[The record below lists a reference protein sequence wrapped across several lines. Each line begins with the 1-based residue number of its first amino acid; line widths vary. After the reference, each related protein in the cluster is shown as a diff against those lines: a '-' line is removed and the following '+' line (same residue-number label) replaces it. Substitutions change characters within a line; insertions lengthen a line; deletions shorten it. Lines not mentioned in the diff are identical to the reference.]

1 MSAGARIV
9 SGMSELVDVRADA
22 VGPGEVVCLGGA
34 AIVVTA
40 VERGARTVDLHTC
53 YGPALRFLHE
63 DVVPVVVPIAEHA
76 A

>member
-1 MSAGARIV
+1 MT
-9 SGMSELVDVRADA
+9 ELIDVRADA
-22 VGPGEVVCLGGA
+22 IAPGEVMCLGGA

-40 VERGARTVDLHTC
+40 VDRGPRTVDLHTC

-63 DVVPVVVPIAEHA
+63 DVVPVVVAAEASDA

>member
-1 MSAGARIV
+1 MT
-9 SGMSELVDVRADA
+9 ELVDVRADA
-22 VGPGEVVCLGGA
+22 IGPGEVVCLAGA
-34 AIVVTA
+34 VIEVTA

-63 DVVPVVVPIAEHA
+63 DLVPVVVAVETSDA

>member
-1 MSAGARIV
+1 MT
-9 SGMSELVDVRADA
+9 ELVDVRADA
-22 VGPGEVVCLGGA
+22 IGPGEVVCLAGPDGM
-34 AIVVTA
+34 VTA

-63 DVVPVVVPIAEHA
+63 DVVAVVVALESSDA